1 MATDTSETIYI
12 GCECHSPYHIIRVS
26 FYDWL
31 GDDAPELFFELQADR
46 DENLWKRLKS
56 AARYV
61 FGSENLGWHDVIPNH
76 DDLLNLKRI
85 VDKYNEAHILYN
97 KNEDEINGN

>member
-46 DENLWKRLKS
+46 NENLWKRLKS

-97 KNEDEINGN
+97 KKEDEINGQ